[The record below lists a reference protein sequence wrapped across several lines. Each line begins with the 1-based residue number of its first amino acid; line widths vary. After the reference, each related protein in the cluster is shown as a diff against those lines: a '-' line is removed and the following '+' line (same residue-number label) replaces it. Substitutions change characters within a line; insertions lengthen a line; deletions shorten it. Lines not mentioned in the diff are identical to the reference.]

1 MCGTEL
7 SVCGTKLCVLL
18 YLYVTPNCL
27 CVCVCVCVVPDYV
40 CLLYVT
46 LSDLLCVVPSC
57 VYVVPSCLLVVPSRM
72 GVVVPSCSYGCG
84 TELSE

>member
-1 MCGTEL
+1 MWYQVVCTTVPVRDTEL
-7 SVCGTKLCVLL
+7 FVCV
-18 YLYVTPNCL
+18 

-72 GVVVPSCSYGCG
+72 DVVVPSCSYGCG

>member
-1 MCGTEL
+1 MWYQVVCTTVPVRDTEL
-7 SVCGTKLCVLL
+7 F
-18 YLYVTPNCL
+18 
-27 CVCVCVCVVPDYV
+27 VCVCVCVVPDYV

-72 GVVVPSCSYGCG
+72 DVVVPSCSYGCG